1 MPRASA
7 WFAEVPQVEVLS

>member
-7 WFAEVPQVEVLS
+7 I